1 MAKKKTDI
9 HTVDVADL
17 KGTKKSRTNDVLLGA
32 ALLMICVLA
41 IYGGSLNNTVSNLNA
56 KVQNL
61 TNETAKLTGWAQ
73 YFSPAAIEAING
85 LASNQQN
92 MTGRIITLELKNG
105 IISPELLQ
113 NKSVQNRTN

>member
-1 MAKKKTDI
+1 MKKQAEKVDLKLLNGTKKKT
-9 HTVDVADL
+9 L
-17 KGTKKSRTNDVLLGA
+17 SLGMS
-32 ALLMICVLA
+32 LLMMCLLA
-41 IYGGSLNNTVSNLNA
+41 IAIVTLLLQGNLDRKQIDSLNA

-73 YFSPAAIEAING
+73 YFSPAAIQAIND

-105 IISPELLQ
+105 ITPIELLQ
-113 NKSVQNRTN
+113 NKTK

>member
-1 MAKKKTDI
+1 MKKHAEK
-9 HTVDVADL
+9 VDL
-17 KGTKKSRTNDVLLGA
+17 KELNGKKASITNDILLILLGA

-41 IYGGSLNNTVSNLNA
+41 IYGGSLNNTVSDLNA
-56 KVQNL
+56 QVQNL

-73 YFSPAAIEAING
+73 YFSPAAIQAIND

-105 IISPELLQ
+105 ITPIELLQ
-113 NKSVQNRTN
+113 NKTK

>member
-1 MAKKKTDI
+1 MKKHAEK
-9 HTVDVADL
+9 VDL
-17 KGTKKSRTNDVLLGA
+17 KELNGKKASITNDILLGA

-41 IYGGSLNNTVSNLNA
+41 IYGGSLNNTVSDLNA
-56 KVQNL
+56 QVQNL

-105 IISPELLQ
+105 ITPIELIQ
-113 NKSVQNRTN
+113 NKTK